1 MTTGQS
7 GSVWSDL
14 VLSWPGHGLSFSPV
28 DNHGMKN
35 LRPETMDILKR
46 VETLSGCPVEFKP
59 DSSMALRAT
68 LQMARNGAPAHVLHY
83 RPSNDPID
91 YWVAYQAGYA
101 LRLFD
106 LPPDERFDFAGT
118 GEGAQQVETLLKT
131 GQPLTDADKAIV
143 PAFAQMTV
151 HWALMN
157 LRSYAIG
164 MRIDQWI
171 ADEYPAL
178 KDTQAVGVD
187 TLQQENLQLLSKRVG
202 SLSVPVPLLAPVA
215 AYALFADCL
224 LGSSVYAIPYRA
236 AGVLDAGKELLRISD
251 AVPTD
256 RGHDRELVEA
266 WASSIGMTGWYTW
279 TPYKL

>member
-1 MTTGQS
+1 
-7 GSVWSDL
+7 
-14 VLSWPGHGLSFSPV
+14 
-28 DNHGMKN
+28 MKN

-59 DSSMALRAT
+59 DSSLALRAT
-68 LQMARNGAPAHVLHY
+68 LQMARNGAPAHVLRY
-83 RPSNDPID
+83 RPSNEPID
-91 YWVAYQAGYA
+91 YWVSYQAGYA
-101 LRLFD
+101 VRLFD
-106 LPPDERFDFAGT
+106 LPPNERFDFVGA

-143 PAFAQMTV
+143 PAFAQITAQ
-151 HWALMN
+151 WALMN

-164 MRIDQWI
+164 MRVDQWI

-178 KDTQAVGVD
+178 KDTQAAGVNA
-187 TLQQENLQLLSKRVG
+187 LQQENLQLLSKRVG
-202 SLSVPVPLLAPVA
+202 SLSIPVPLLAPVG
-215 AYALFADCL
+215 AYALFADRL

-236 AGVLDAGKELLRISD
+236 AGVLDAGMELLRISD
-251 AVPTD
+251 TIAPD
-256 RGHDRELVEA
+256 RSHDCELVEA